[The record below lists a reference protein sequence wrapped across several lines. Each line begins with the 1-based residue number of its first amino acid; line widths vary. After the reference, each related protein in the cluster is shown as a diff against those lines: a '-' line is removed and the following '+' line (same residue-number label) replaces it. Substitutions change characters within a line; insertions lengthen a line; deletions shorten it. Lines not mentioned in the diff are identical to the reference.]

1 MQIGSGTISLILS
14 ILLILLGYPILSVN
28 IIVILLSVALLV
40 IGVERI
46 ASGIVVV
53 VLSSSLQ
60 KTKKSSSRR
69 RKVTPF
75 TNIGLGTVAIVF
87 AIIALVSPALMSERS
102 LTLLSVAISVMF
114 NGFARVIQGAFDKNQ
129 STWFRTFSI
138 GIGTLSIG
146 TSIFVTNSKMFGI
159 LFPIH
164 TLFIVLVIYGIGM
177 IVYGITGKL
186 SIDQILK
193 KE

>member
-1 MQIGSGTISLILS
+1 MVT
-14 ILLILLGYPILSVN
+14 
-28 IIVILLSVALLV
+28 LLSVALLV

-46 ASGIVVV
+46 ASGIVDV

-60 KTKKSSSRR
+60 KTKESSSRR
-69 RKVTPF
+69 RKVAPF

-129 STWFRTFSI
+129 PTWFRTFSI

-193 KE
+193 KSNPSLHAMYALYAGSGV

>member
-1 MQIGSGTISLILS
+1 MVSCFANRKWHNISHIVYT
-14 ILLILLGYPILSVN
+14 LILLGYPILSVN

-53 VLSSSLQ
+53 VLTSSLQ

-75 TNIGLGTVAIVF
+75 TNIGLGTVAI
-87 AIIALVSPALMSERS
+87 IALVSPALMSERS
-102 LTLLSVAISVMF
+102 LTLLSVDISVMF

-129 STWFRTFSI
+129 PP
-138 GIGTLSIG
+138 GLE
-146 TSIFVTNSKMFGI
+146 
-159 LFPIH
+159 L
-164 TLFIVLVIYGIGM
+164 LV
-177 IVYGITGKL
+177 
-186 SIDQILK
+186 
-193 KE
+193 

>member
-1 MQIGSGTISLILS
+1 M
-14 ILLILLGYPILSVN
+14 GYPILSVN

-46 ASGIVVV
+46 ASGIVDV

-60 KTKKSSSRR
+60 KTKESSSRR
-69 RKVTPF
+69 RKVAPF

-87 AIIALVSPALMSERS
+87 AIIALVSPALMSERP

-114 NGFARVIQGAFDKNQ
+114 NGLARVIQGAFDKNQ

-138 GIGTLSIG
+138 GIGTLSIV
-146 TSIFVTNSKMFGI
+146 TSIFLPIQKCSESFF
-159 LFPIH
+159 LFA
-164 TLFIVLVIYGIGM
+164 LYL
-177 IVYGITGKL
+177 
-186 SIDQILK
+186 
-193 KE
+193 

>member
-1 MQIGSGTISLILS
+1 MQIGSGIISLILS
-14 ILLILLGYPILSVN
+14 TLLIVVGYPVLSEN
-28 IIVILLSVALLV
+28 TIIILLSVALLV

-46 ASGIVVV
+46 ASGILLV

-60 KTKKSSSRR
+60 QAKSDRR

-75 TNIGLGTVAIVF
+75 TNIGLGAVAIVF
-87 AIIALVSPALMSERS
+87 AIIALASPALMSERS

-114 NGFARVIQGAFDKNQ
+114 NGFARVIQGTFDKNQ
-129 STWFRTFSI
+129 PTWFRTFSM
-138 GIGTLSIG
+138 GIGALSIG

-177 IVYGITGKL
+177 IVYGTTGKL

>member
-1 MQIGSGTISLILS
+1 M
-14 ILLILLGYPILSVN
+14 GYPILSVN